1 MSIIGKRCEPM
12 RMDKNCAHKQKIEFV
27 AFCCFFGLKL
37 PPSLESVSTA
47 SKTKYTMHIIKRNRN
62 EMKHKK
68 TFSHTYTIEKQYP
81 DDTREK
87 FLINKETK

>member
-1 MSIIGKRCEPM
+1 
-12 RMDKNCAHKQKIEFV
+12 
-27 AFCCFFGLKL
+27 
-37 PPSLESVSTA
+37 
-47 SKTKYTMHIIKRNRN
+47 
-62 EMKHKK
+62 MKHKK